1 MSEHATPRAKGSL
14 RSSGAPDGLPLAGGF
29 AQKMDYDVLIIGS
42 GPAGQQAA
50 WQAARMGKRAA
61 IIERKPKL
69 GGAGLQTGTIPSKAL
84 REVAYQLSRSGGMR
98 QAIAPDS
105 RSRHGL
111 LADAVRRKEAVI
123 AQQESVILQRLLR
136 SGVAL
141 IPGEASFADAHTILV
156 SDAAGSERKIS
167 AEAIILATGSRPRR
181 PTNIPFD
188 KKTVLDSTSIL
199 NLRHLPDS
207 LLVVGG
213 GVIGCEFVSIFA
225 ALGVQVIVVDSHK
238 QLLDYLSEDVVGVLA
253 ESFLDMGVTFHMQ
266 ERVAEIRRE
275 QNSTLTVLESGKQI
289 RTDVVLYAQGRQPNS
304 EKLHVER
311 AGIVAENGWI
321 EVNQHFQTSVSHIYA
336 VGDLIGRP
344 ALASTGMEQGRA
356 AVLYAFD
363 REQHVMAEN
372 LPMAVYTI
380 PEISYVGKTEQ
391 EVQQQNIPYLVGR
404 ANFKDSA
411 RGQIIGDAHGLLKLV
426 VDRHSEKLL
435 GVHIVGEQASELI
448 HIGQL
453 VMNFNGTVR
462 DLVSNVFNYPTLAEC
477 YKLAAMD
484 CMHQL
489 KQLKVS

>member
-1 MSEHATPRAKGSL
+1 
-14 RSSGAPDGLPLAGGF
+14 
-29 AQKMDYDVLIIGS
+29 MDYDVLIIGS

-84 REVAYQLSRSGGMR
+84 REVAYLLSRSGGMR
-98 QAIAPDS
+98 QALAPDG

-141 IPGEASFADAHTILV
+141 IPGEASFVDAHTIQV
-156 SDAAGSERKIS
+156 SDAAGNVRKIS

-181 PTNIPFD
+181 PANIPFD

-225 ALGVQVIVVDSHK
+225 ALGVKVSVVDSHA
-238 QLLDYLSEDVVGVLA
+238 QLLEYLSEDVVGVLA
-253 ESFLDMGVTFHMQ
+253 DSFLGMGVEFYMS
-266 ERVAEIRRE
+266 ERVKEIRRE
-275 QNSTLTVLESGKQI
+275 GNDTLTMLESGKQI
-289 RTDVVLYAQGRQPNS
+289 RTDAVLYAQGRQPNS
-304 EKLHVER
+304 EKLNVEH
-311 AGIVAENGWI
+311 AGIVAEDGWI
-321 EVNQHFQTSVSHIYA
+321 VVNRHFQTSVPHIYA

-380 PEISYVGKTEQ
+380 PEISYVGKTEK
-391 EVQQQNIPYLVGR
+391 EVQQENIPYLVGR

-411 RGQIIGDAHGLLKLV
+411 RGQIIGDAHGLLKLIV
-426 VDRHSEKLL
+426 GSRDEKLL

-462 DLVSNVFNYPTLAEC
+462 NLVSNVFNYPTLAEC

-489 KQLKVS
+489 KLLKKT

>member
-1 MSEHATPRAKGSL
+1 
-14 RSSGAPDGLPLAGGF
+14 
-29 AQKMDYDVLIIGS
+29 MDYDILIIGS

-84 REVAYQLSRSGGMR
+84 REVAYLLSRASAGGMR
-98 QAIAPDS
+98 QALARDGVN
-105 RSRHGL
+105 RHGL
-111 LADAVRRKEAVI
+111 LADAVRRKEVVI

-141 IPGEASFADAHTILV
+141 IPGDAAFIDAHSMQVT
-156 SDAAGSERKIS
+156 DRAGKSRRIS
-167 AEAIILATGSRPRR
+167 AEAIVLATGSRPRR
-181 PTNIPFD
+181 PADVPFD

-207 LLVVGG
+207 LTVIGG
-213 GVIGCEFVSIFA
+213 GVIACEFVSMFA
-225 ALGVQVIVVDSHK
+225 ALGVKVCVVDSHA
-238 QLLDYLSEDVVGVLA
+238 QLLEYLSEDVVGVLA
-253 ESFLDMGVTFHMQ
+253 DSFLGMGVEFHMR
-266 ERVAEIRRE
+266 ERVTQIRIEKNARSE
-275 QNSTLTVLESGKQI
+275 LSGTLTVLESGKQI
-289 RTDVVLYAQGRQPNS
+289 RSDAVLYAQGRQPNS
-304 EKLHVER
+304 EILQVEN
-311 AGIVAENGWI
+311 AGIAAKDGWI
-321 EVNQHFQTSVSHIYA
+321 AVNQHFQTSVPHIFA

-380 PEISYVGKTEQ
+380 PEISYVGKTEK
-391 EVQQQNIPYLVGR
+391 EVQQDNIPYLVGR

-411 RGQIIGDAHGLLKLV
+411 RGQIIGDAQGMLKLV
-426 VDRHSEKLL
+426 VDTRNEKLL

-489 KQLKVS
+489 KQSKKT